1 MISLSDLLTEAKLP
15 ISEQDMDLYA
25 KKYKKTIDYLRGKN
39 KVLLLTTSNRWS
51 QHKEDVPKSSQLAI
65 KIQELLGKEKV
76 TLIDTTK
83 LHIVPCEGN
92 VSSNKEFGGNH
103 CGAVKALLKNKEQNP
118 SGYHRCWASINEKG
132 DELWKISKELFES
145 DCVLFFASVRW
156 GQANGYYQKLI
167 ERLTW
172 IENRHSTMGEANIV
186 KDIDAG
192 FIAVG
197 QNWNGKHVVETQKS
211 VLEFFGFKTP
221 DQLFWNWQFTDD
233 ALDETQRSYLKGV
246 STFEKT
252 FIKPYDK
259 AK

>member
-1 MISLSDLLTEAKLP
+1 MISLSELLQEAKMP
-15 ISEQDMDLYA
+15 VSEQDMDIYA
-25 KKYKKTIDYLRGKN
+25 RKYKRTIDYLRTKN
-39 KVLLLTTSNRWS
+39 KVLLLTTSNRWVK
-51 QHKEDVPKSSQLAI
+51 HKDDVPKSSQLAI
-65 KIQELLGKEKV
+65 KIQDLLGKEKV

-83 LHIVPCEGN
+83 LNIFPCEGN

-103 CGAVKALLKNKEQNP
+103 CGTIGALLKNKDQNP

-145 DCVLFFASVRW
+145 DCVLFFASIRW
-156 GQANGYYQKLI
+156 GQANSYYQKLI

-172 IENRHSTMGEANIV
+172 IENRHSTLGEKNIV
-186 KDIDAG
+186 QDIDAG

-197 QNWNGKHVVETQKS
+197 QNWNGKDVTEIQKN
-211 VLEFFGFKTP
+211 VLEFYGFKTP

-233 ALDETQRSYLKGV
+233 SLDETKRSYLKGV

-259 AK
+259 AE

>member
-1 MISLSDLLTEAKLP
+1 MISLSDLLLEAKMP
-15 ISEQDMDLYA
+15 VSEQDMDLYA
-25 KKYKKTIDYLRGKN
+25 RKYKKTIDYLRNKN

-51 QHKEDVPKSSQLAI
+51 QHKDDVPKSTQLAI
-65 KIQELLGKEKV
+65 KIQELLGKDKV

-103 CGAVKALLKNKEQNP
+103 CGSAAALLKNKEQNP
-118 SGYHRCWASINEKG
+118 SGHHRGWASVNEKG

-172 IENRHSTMGEANIV
+172 IENRHTTLGESNLI

-197 QNWNGKHVVETQKS
+197 QNWNGKHVVQTQKS
-211 VLEFFGFKTP
+211 VLEFFGFQTP

-233 ALDETQRSYLKGV
+233 ALDETKRSYLKGV
-246 STFEKT
+246 SVFEKT
-252 FIKPYDK
+252 FIK
-259 AK
+259 

>member
-1 MISLSDLLTEAKLP
+1 MISLTDLLLEAKLP
-15 ISEQDMDLYA
+15 ASEQDMDLYA
-25 KKYKKTIDYLRGKN
+25 RKYKKTIDYLRDKK
-39 KVLLLTTSNRWS
+39 KVLLLTTSNRWV
-51 QHKEDVPKSSQLAI
+51 QHKDDVPKSSQLAI
-65 KIQELLGKEKV
+65 KIQDLLGKEKV

-103 CGAVKALLKNKEQNP
+103 CGAAAALLKNKEQNP
-118 SGYHRCWASINEKG
+118 SGHHRCWASINEKG

-172 IENRHSTMGEANIV
+172 IENRHTTLGESNLV

-197 QNWNGKHVVETQKS
+197 QNWNGKHVVETQKG
-211 VLEFFGFKTP
+211 VFNFFGFKTP
-221 DQLFWNWQFTDD
+221 DPLFWNWQFTDN
-233 ALDETQRSYLKGV
+233 ALDETKKSYNKAITV
-246 STFEKT
+246 FDKT
-252 FIKPYDK
+252 FLK
-259 AK
+259 